1 MNAVIERLR
10 ATLRSQKVRGDEYEQ
25 LVGREDEEGG
35 ADDIT
40 LQEALALEEKPFSW
54 VEYSVFLILGVAMLW
69 AWNMFLAAATY
80 FATRFQGS
88 PWILANYQSSILT
101 VATTANLASMFL
113 LTNLQA
119 GASYPRR
126 IILALIIDIVVFTI
140 LALSTIFFVT
150 VSPGVYFAFL
160 LATVLATSTATGLL
174 QNGALAFVA
183 TFAHPSYMQAIMT
196 GQAIAGVLPS
206 IAQIVSVL
214 AVPEESATPTPSPTD
229 TTPAVPPPQTS
240 STSAFLYFLTATF
253 VAVLTLVAFIP
264 LARRH
269 TPTPTSPTPSST
281 TPGRKVMSMPALYR
295 ELPFYS
301 ASIFLC
307 FTLTMFFPVYTA
319 QITSVHP
326 APSPRYLHAPIFI
339 PLAFLIWNT
348 GDLLGRLST
357 LFTSSLPS
365 RPRALFAV
373 SLARAVFLPLY
384 ALSNVSGRGA
394 WVNSDLFYLL
404 IVQLGFGL
412 TNGWL
417 ASSAMMGATGAVDEE
432 EREAAGAFMGFNLV
446 AGLTAGSL
454 LSFAAV

>member
-25 LVGREDEEGG
+25 LVGRDDEEGG

-40 LQEALALEEKPFSW
+40 LQEALALEQKPFSW
-54 VEYSVFLILGVAMLW
+54 IEYGVFLILGVAMLW

-101 VATTANLASMFL
+101 VATTANLGCMFL
-113 LTNLQA
+113 LTNLQS

-126 IILALIIDIVVFTI
+126 IILALLIDIVIFTI

-150 VSPGVYFAFL
+150 VPPGVYFAFL
-160 LATVLATSTATGLL
+160 LATVLATSAATGLL
-174 QNGALAFVA
+174 QNGALAFVS
-183 TFAHPSYMQAIMT
+183 TFGQPSYMQAIMT
-196 GQAIAGVLPS
+196 GQAVAGVLPS

-214 AVPEESATPTPSPTD
+214 AVPED
-229 TTPAVPPPQTS
+229 TTPATDAPPAVPPPQTS

-253 VAVLTLVAFIP
+253 VALLTLAVFVP

-269 TPTPTSPTPSST
+269 TPAPTTATSPTTPS
-281 TPGRKVMSMPALYR
+281 TPARKIMSMPTLYAQ
-295 ELPFYS
+295 LPFYS

-307 FTLTMFFPVYTA
+307 FTLTMFFPVYTS
-319 QITSVHP
+319 QITSVH
-326 APSPRYLHAPIFI
+326 APPTPRYLHAPIFI
-339 PLAFLIWNT
+339 PLAFLIWNS

-357 LFTSSLPS
+357 LLPSSLPA
-365 RPRALFAV
+365 RPRALFGAA
-373 SLARAVFLPLY
+373 LLRAAFLPLY

-394 WVNSDLFYLL
+394 WVQSDLFYLAV
-404 IVQLGFGL
+404 VQLGFGVS
-412 TNGWL
+412 NGWL
-417 ASSAMMGATGAVDEE
+417 ASSAMMGATGSVGEE
-432 EREAAGAFMGFNLV
+432 EREAVGAFMGFNLV

>member
-1 MNAVIERLR
+1 
-10 ATLRSQKVRGDEYEQ
+10 
-25 LVGREDEEGG
+25 
-35 ADDIT
+35 
-40 LQEALALEEKPFSW
+40 
-54 VEYSVFLILGVAMLW
+54 
-69 AWNMFLAAATY
+69 MFLAAATY

-214 AVPEESATPTPSPTD
+214 AVPEASPSPTD

-253 VAVLTLVAFIP
+253 VAVLTLLAFFP
-264 LARRH
+264 LARRQ
-269 TPTPTSPTPSST
+269 TPTPTSTATPSSA
-281 TPGRKVMSMPALYR
+281 PARKVMSMPALYR
-295 ELPFYS
+295 QLPFYS

-319 QITSVHP
+319 QITSVRSP
-326 APSPRYLHAPIFI
+326 PTPRYLHAPIFI

-357 LFTSSLPS
+357 LFTSELPS

-394 WVNSDLFYLL
+394 WVQSDLFYLL

-412 TNGWL
+412 TNGWV
-417 ASSAMMGATGAVDEE
+417 ASSAMMGATGAVGEE

>member
-40 LQEALALEEKPFSW
+40 LQEALSLEEKPFSW
-54 VEYSVFLILGVAMLW
+54 VEYVVFLILGIAMLW

-101 VATTANLASMFL
+101 VATTANLGCMFL

-140 LALSTIFFVT
+140 LALSTIFFVN

-160 LATVLATSTATGLL
+160 LTTVLATSTATGLL

-214 AVPEESATPTPSPTD
+214 AVPEETHSTTD
-229 TTPAVPPPQTS
+229 APPAVPPPQTT

-253 VAVLTLVAFIP
+253 VAVLTLLAFTP
-264 LARRH
+264 LARRY
-269 TPTPTSPTPSST
+269 TIPRRPASPTPILA
-281 TPGRKVMSMPALYR
+281 PARKIMSMPALYR
-295 ELPFYS
+295 QLPFYS
-301 ASIFLC
+301 AAIFLC
-307 FTLTMFFPVYTA
+307 FALTMFFPVYTA
-319 QITSVHP
+319 QITSVHSPP
-326 APSPRYLHAPIFI
+326 APRYLHAPIFI
-339 PLAFLIWNT
+339 PLAFLIWNS
-348 GDLLGRLST
+348 GDLMGRLAT
-357 LFTSSLPS
+357 LLPSSLS
-365 RPRALFAV
+365 AQPRALFAAA
-373 SLARAVFLPLY
+373 LARAVFLPLY

-394 WVNSDLFYLL
+394 WVQSDVFYLL
-404 IVQLGFGL
+404 VVQLGFGL
-412 TNGWL
+412 TNGWV
-417 ASSAMMGATGAVDEE
+417 ASSAMMGATGAVEEE

-454 LSFAAV
+454 LSFAAI